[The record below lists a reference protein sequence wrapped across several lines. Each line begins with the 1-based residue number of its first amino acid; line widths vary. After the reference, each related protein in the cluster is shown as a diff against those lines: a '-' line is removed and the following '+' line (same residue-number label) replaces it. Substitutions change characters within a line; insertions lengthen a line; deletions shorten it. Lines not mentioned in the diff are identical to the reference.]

1 MAEFNAYEFDEE
13 KDENLEQ
20 EELVQTRKFSL
31 IELLMIIMLVG
42 IIFTLIV
49 PLRNDKIYRQ
59 KVREAVYN
67 LQYIAKVDKAFHDN
81 PDNGYYAYDLS
92 MLNIKKFLLAWG
104 VLFFIINASIL
115 SAQDT
120 TMAATESMVKVTG
133 KVDQKQVPL
142 NRFLKFTVRIEWTGD
157 ISRYQISEL
166 EDPIINNFEIYS
178 TSSADYRMKEAGVD
192 KAAKTYE
199 FLLKPQ
205 SLGMGYIEGVMVKYI
220 DNVTGEGHHL
230 VTNRIDVEV
239 IESVPEPGSKNWI
252 YKWIVLLALIIAVA
266 MVIGFEVKKRRERRQ
281 KEAEKIQI
289 VPLEEEYLTTLKNTL
304 DLKKPDLVLNE
315 AFWTLSKIFRKYL
328 AQKYDIAALELTTDE
343 LLSILSEKIEDE
355 SLANMAQEVLT
366 VCDVAKFA
374 GSNGDQNQLVRVY
387 TLVESILE
395 KNLANNKKVEN
406 EGKESK

>member
-1 MAEFNAYEFDEE
+1 
-13 KDENLEQ
+13 
-20 EELVQTRKFSL
+20 
-31 IELLMIIMLVG
+31 
-42 IIFTLIV
+42 
-49 PLRNDKIYRQ
+49 
-59 KVREAVYN
+59 
-67 LQYIAKVDKAFHDN
+67 
-81 PDNGYYAYDLS
+81 

-104 VLFFIINASIL
+104 VLFIIINASIL

-281 KEAEKIQI
+281 KEAEEIQI